1 MRQWKTCWLLLE
13 SVPEMKID
21 FSGKIALVTGG
32 TKGIGKQIADDLLK
46 LGADV
51 YVSGRSIEP
60 PAEMQDRADRYLAVD
75 FTDRNN
81 TKRFLDSVSQIE
93 RIDIC
98 INNAGI
104 NRINPIDETLIE
116 DWDDI
121 SAVNL
126 DAPFLLTRTVSRIMK
141 TNRYGRIINISSI
154 FGVISKAKRALYSMS
169 KFGLRGLT
177 ISSALDLAPYNIL
190 VNSVSPG
197 FIMTEL
203 TQRILDPAEMIH
215 LAEQVPM
222 GRFAQPE
229 EISRSVLFLASD
241 LNTYITGQNLIIDG
255 GFVNV

>member
-1 MRQWKTCWLLLE
+1 MIIFWKLWE
-13 SVPEMKID
+13 SAADMKID

-32 TKGIGKQIADDLLK
+32 TKGIGKQIAADLLR

-51 YVSGRSIEP
+51 YVTGTSSVP
-60 PAEMQDRADRYLAVD
+60 PQDSPVGTERYLGVD
-75 FTDRNN
+75 FTNRED
-81 TKRFLDSVSQIE
+81 TERFLGVVE
-93 RIDIC
+93 KMGRVDIC

-104 NRINPIDETLIE
+104 NRINPIDETLVK

-126 DAPFLLTRTVSRIMK
+126 DAPFLVTSCVSKIMK
-141 TNRYGRIINISSI
+141 ANQYGRIINISSI
-154 FGVISKAKRALYSMS
+154 FGVISKAKRSLYSMS

-177 ISSALDLAPYNIL
+177 VSSAVDLAPYNIL

-197 FIMTEL
+197 FVMTDL
-203 TQRILDPAEMIH
+203 TQRILGPVEMERM
-215 LAEQVPM
+215 AKEVPM

-229 EISRSVLFLASD
+229 EISRAVLFLASD
-241 LNTYITGQNLIIDG
+241 LNSYITGQNLIIDG

>member
-1 MRQWKTCWLLLE
+1 VLTD
-13 SVPEMKID
+13 MKIN
-21 FSGKIALVTGG
+21 FQGKIALVTGG
-32 TKGIGKQIADDLLK
+32 TKGIGRQVAEDLLS

-51 YVSGRSIEP
+51 YVTGTSSLP
-60 PAEMQDRADRYLAVD
+60 PVDLPVGNERYLAVD
-75 FTDRNN
+75 FTDRNE
-81 TKRFLDSVSQIE
+81 TERFFEVVAKMD
-93 RIDIC
+93 RIDVC

-126 DAPFLLTRTVSRIMK
+126 DAPFMMVRCVSKIMK
-141 TNRYGRIINISSI
+141 ANNYGRIINVSSV
-154 FGVISKAKRALYSMS
+154 FGVISKARRVLYSMS

-177 ISSALDLAPYNIL
+177 VSSAIDLAPFNIL

-197 FIMTEL
+197 FVVTEL
-203 TQRILDPAEMIH
+203 TQRILGSAEMERMA
-215 LAEQVPM
+215 AELPI

-229 EISRSVLFLASD
+229 EISRSILFLASD
-241 LNTYITGQNLIIDG
+241 LNTYITGHNLIIDG

>member
-1 MRQWKTCWLLLE
+1 
-13 SVPEMKID
+13 MKID

-32 TKGIGKQIADDLLK
+32 TRGIGKQIAEDLLR

-51 YVSGRSIEP
+51 YITGSSAEVPEDWRNRSN
-60 PAEMQDRADRYLAVD
+60 RYLAVD
-75 FTDRNN
+75 FTDRKS
-81 TKRFLDSVSQIE
+81 TERFLDVVSKME

-104 NRINPIDETLIE
+104 NRINPIDETVVK

-126 DAPFLLTRTVSRIMK
+126 DAPYLLTRTVSRVMK
-141 TNRYGRIINISSI
+141 ANRYGRIVNISSI
-154 FGVISKAKRALYSMS
+154 FGVISKSKRALYSIT

-177 ISSALDLAPYNIL
+177 VSSAIDLAPYNIL

-197 FIMTEL
+197 FVMTEL
-203 TQRILDPAEMIH
+203 TQRILDPAEMAR

>member
-1 MRQWKTCWLLLE
+1 
-13 SVPEMKID
+13 MKID

-32 TKGIGKQIADDLLK
+32 TKGIGRQIATDLMR

-51 YVSGRSIEP
+51 YVTGRSQE
-60 PAEMQDRADRYLAVD
+60 ARDWLHGGSRRYLAVD
-75 FTDRNN
+75 FTDRED
-81 TKRFLDSVSQIE
+81 TERFLDRVSKLE
-93 RIDIC
+93 RIDVC

-104 NRINPIDETLIE
+104 NRINSIDETLVE

-126 DAPFLLTRTVSRIMK
+126 DAPFLVTRAVSRIMK
-141 TNRYGRIINISSI
+141 ANRYGRIINISSI
-154 FGVISKAKRALYSMS
+154 FGVISKPKRSLYSMS

-177 ISSALDLAPYNIL
+177 ISSALDLAPHNIL

-197 FIMTEL
+197 FVMTDL
-203 TQRILDPAEMIH
+203 TQRILDPVEMER
-215 LAEQVPM
+215 LAGEVPM

-229 EISRSVLFLASD
+229 EISRAVLFLASD
-241 LNTYITGQNLIIDG
+241 LNSYITGQNLIIDG

>member
-1 MRQWKTCWLLLE
+1 MN
-13 SVPEMKID
+13 ID
-21 FSGKIALVTGG
+21 FNGKIALVTGG
-32 TKGIGKQIADDLLK
+32 TRGIGKQIADDLVR

-51 YVSGRSIEP
+51 YVTGSSPEP
-60 PAEMQDRADRYLAVD
+60 PQDIKDGLRHYLNVD
-75 FTDRNN
+75 FTDRVD
-81 TKRFLDSVSQIE
+81 TERFLEIVATMK

-104 NRINPIDETLIE
+104 NRINPIDETLVE
-116 DWDDI
+116 DWDAI

-126 DAPFLLTRTVSRIMK
+126 DAPFLITRCVSKIMK
-141 TNRYGRIINISSI
+141 SNGYGRIINISSI
-154 FGVISKAKRALYSMS
+154 FGVISKAKRSLYSMS

-177 ISSALDLAPYNIL
+177 VSSSIDLAPYNIL

-197 FIMTEL
+197 FVMTEL
-203 TQRILDPAEMIH
+203 TQRILGPVEM
-215 LAEQVPM
+215 ERMVKEVPM

-229 EISRSVLFLASD
+229 EISRTVLFLASD